1 MTPPKAK
8 YILETLSF
16 LETLKVSERVSGRVS
31 ERVSETPRVLEEIQQ
46 NFDNYKGLQRT
57 PRDLQGLPLNFRISE
72 KGLSEIYR
80 NLVPLGTIND
90 S

>member
-1 MTPPKAK
+1 MTPTKAK

-16 LETLKVSERVSGRVS
+16 LETLKVS

-57 PRDLQGLPLNFRISE
+57 PRDLQGLSLNFRISE